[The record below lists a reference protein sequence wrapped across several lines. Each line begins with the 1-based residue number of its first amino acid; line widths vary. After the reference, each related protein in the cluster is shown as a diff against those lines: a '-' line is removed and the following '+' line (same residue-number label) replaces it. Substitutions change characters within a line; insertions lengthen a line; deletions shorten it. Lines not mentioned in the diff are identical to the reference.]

1 MKRKDSFFGLFDNSI
16 AGMIAPSKFPKCGVP
31 VL

>member
-1 MKRKDSFFGLFDNSI
+1 MKRKDSFAGLLDNSI
-16 AGMIAPSKFPKCGVP
+16 AGMIAPNKFPKWGVP